1 MKAETLRVF
10 KMSSAFV
17 LAPLLVAWSLTTVAA
32 GQASPSGQATSSAVP
47 RLVKFSGVVK
57 DEKGLPQSGV
67 AGVTFAL
74 YKDQSGG
81 APLWLE
87 TQNVQ
92 ADAKGNYTVQL
103 GATKTEGLSLDLFTS
118 GEARWLGVTVNGGLE
133 QPRVL
138 LLSVPYALKAADAET
153 IGGLPPSA
161 FVLAAPSASGAAN
174 VTGDASAARSSSTP
188 PPTASNVTT
197 TGGTVNALP
206 LWTTSTNIQSS
217 ALSQTGTGA
226 TAKVGVNT
234 TTPVSTLD
242 VNGTGTV
249 RGNLSL
255 PATGTATA
263 TAGKNSQPNTLT
275 ASAFNSG
282 TGTPVSQNFRWQ
294 AEPTGNNTTS
304 ASGTLN
310 LLYGSGSNPIKE
322 TGLKIGSNGQLT
334 FATGQTFPGTGPGTI
349 TGITTGSG
357 SGLAGGGTSGTLN
370 MSIPVAGVTNTMLQH
385 SSLTVN
391 PGSGLSGGGAVSL
404 GGTTTLGLLTSCIS
418 GQLLKWNGS
427 AWACDNDLNS
437 GGTVTSVGL
446 SASSSDFI
454 VSGSPVTSSGMLGLN
469 WNVAPTSASTANAIV
484 KRDNTGSFNANSV
497 FASFVQGLTSVAGG
511 AGIEGYAAAT
521 GISNSIGVFGV
532 SNDNGYGVMGENVS
546 SGYGVYGTSSSGTGV
561 YGTSFGSSGYGV
573 YGASSGSTSTGVF
586 GTSSGGSGTGVFGSG
601 QTGVWGQS
609 TTAGNVGSGGY
620 FLGFNAPSDSGLDGS
635 TGMEAF
641 GGNGDPNSKFSFG
654 GLGVY
659 GQGGTGGGTGGNSSD
674 GPGGFFQGGSG
685 SSFVGGDGIDVA
697 AGSGLAGNFSGD
709 LVVTGVITAGTKDF
723 KIDHPLDPAN
733 KYLVHASV
741 ESSEMM
747 NIYTGNV
754 STDAQGEAT
763 VRLPEWFEALNTD
776 FRYQLTVIGQFA
788 QAIVAHEIQNHEFSI
803 RTNLPNVK
811 VSWQVTGVRQ
821 DAFAKAHPLVVEE
834 EKDERLRGFYIHPE
848 LHGAPAEKQIEWARH
863 PEMMKRMKQRPA
875 NLPQPARLPQSAKLA
890 APAKP

>member
-1 MKAETLRVF
+1 MKSEMLRIF
-10 KMSSAFV
+10 KMSSAPV
-17 LAPLLVAWSLTTVAA
+17 LTVLLVAGSLTTVAA

-57 DEKGLPQSGV
+57 DEQGLPQSGV

-74 YKDQSGG
+74 YKDTSGG

-87 TQNVQ
+87 NQNVQ
-92 ADAKGNYTVQL
+92 ADAKGNYSVQL

-118 GEARWLGVTVNGGLE
+118 GEARWLGVTVNGGQE

-161 FVLAAPSASGAAN
+161 FVLAAPSASGAAS
-174 VTGDASAARSSSTP
+174 VTDDSSAARSSSTP
-188 PPTASNVTT
+188 PPTTSNVTT
-197 TGGTVNALP
+197 TGGTVNAVP

-234 TTPVSTLD
+234 TTPASTLD

-263 TAGKNSQPNTLT
+263 AAGKNSQPTTLT

-322 TGLKIGSNGQLT
+322 TGLHIASNGHLT
-334 FATGQTFPGTGPGTI
+334 FASGQTFPGTGPGTI

-357 SGLAGGGTSGTLN
+357 SGLAGGGTAGTLN
-370 MSIPVAGVTNTMLQH
+370 MSISAAGVTNTMLQH
-385 SSLTVN
+385 PSLTVN

-404 GGTTTLGLLTSCIS
+404 GGTTTLGLISSCTS

-427 AWACDNDLNS
+427 AWACGADLNS
-437 GGTVTSVGL
+437 GGTVTSAGL
-446 SASSSDFI
+446 SAPSSDFV
-454 VSGSPVTSSGMLGLN
+454 VSGSPVTSSGTLGLN

-484 KRDNTGSFNANSV
+484 KRDNTGSFNANFV
-497 FASFVQGLTSVAGG
+497 FASFVQGLTSVANSTGV
-511 AGIEGYAAAT
+511 EGYAAAT
-521 GISNSIGVFGV
+521 GSSNSIGVFGV
-532 SNDNGYGVMGENVS
+532 SNDNGYGVMGENLS
-546 SGYGVYGTSSSGTGV
+546 NGYGVYGTSSG
-561 YGTSFGSSGYGV
+561 
-573 YGASSGSTSTGVF
+573 TGVF
-586 GTSSGGSGTGVFGSG
+586 GTGYVGVKGQSTSPSGYAGWFLGFWAPPGSGLEGSDGIVGIGGHGDPPACCDGDGGVFDGGSGTG
-601 QTGVWGQS
+601 
-609 TTAGNVGSGGY
+609 Y
-620 FLGFNAPSDSGLDGS
+620 
-635 TGMEAF
+635 
-641 GGNGDPNSKFSFG
+641 
-654 GLGVY
+654 
-659 GQGGTGGGTGGNSSD
+659 
-674 GPGGFFQGGSG
+674 
-685 SSFVGGDGIDVA
+685 GDGISA
-697 AGSGLAGNFSGD
+697 LTGSGYAGVFSGD
-709 LVVTGVITAGTKDF
+709 LSVTGAITAGTKDF
-723 KIDHPLDPAN
+723 KIDDPLDPAN

-754 STDAQGEAT
+754 TTDAQGEVT

-821 DAFAKAHPLVVEE
+821 DAYAKAHPLVVEE
-834 EKDERLRGFYIHPE
+834 EKEERLRGFYIHPE

-875 NLPQPARLPQSAKLA
+875 NLPQPARLPQSPKLA